1 MSTKSRRRE
10 LERINC
16 DPNIELLPI
25 GPLTHLR
32 IQHLV
37 HPHRVHLILHHRH
50 HLPHHRHLLH
60 HLKHQRRG
68 QPMGVKVLLQ
78 SHPRH
83 LHLKHQ
89 RRGQPMRVKV
99 LLQSH
104 PRIPPMEGHLQVRT
118 HPAVLPSGP
127 PVDPILQVRAHPAV
141 LLSGPPIDPIIPIIL
156 FLRIQVETRKSLLLI

>member
-37 HPHRVHLILHHRH
+37 HPHRVHLILRRVHLLHHRH
-50 HLPHHRHLLH
+50 HLPHHRHLH
-60 HLKHQRRG
+60 H
-68 QPMGVKVLLQ
+68 
-78 SHPRH
+78 
-83 LHLKHQ
+83 HLKHQ

-104 PRIPPMEGHLQVRT
+104 PRIPPMEGHLQVRA
-118 HPAVLPSGP
+118 HPAVLP
-127 PVDPILQVRAHPAV
+127 R
-141 LLSGPPIDPIIPIIL
+141 GPPIDPIIPIIL
-156 FLRIQVETRKSLLLI
+156 FLRIQVETRKSLLLIWTFCSIQLNITIEKENKI